1 MRSVRVHTNRF
12 TLGGID
18 LTARITKTPPHIYA
32 RVAGVLYIVIIV
44 SGIFSEVFVR
54 SNLIVAGDAT
64 ATAANIMASQS
75 LFRIGFTADA
85 LMLLCDV
92 VVAVLLYILLKP
104 VNKTLSMTAAAF
116 RLTQAAILGFNLLNY
131 YAALLLLHG
140 TWYAGAFG
148 SDQQNALALLL
159 LEMHSHGYDL
169 GLLFFALSNLILGY
183 LIIRS
188 DYIPRILG
196 YGLMA
201 AAVVYF
207 SGSVA
212 RFLIPEILFFITPLY
227 IIPFVAELSFSLWL
241 LFKGVKS

>member
-1 MRSVRVHTNRF
+1 
-12 TLGGID
+12 
-18 LTARITKTPPHIYA
+18 LTARIIKTPPYIYA
-32 RVAGVLYIVIIV
+32 RVAGLLYLIIIV

-54 SNLIVAGDAT
+54 SNLIVAGDAS

-75 LFRIGFTADA
+75 LFRFGFTADVV
-85 LMLLCDV
+85 MLLSDV
-92 VVAVLLYILLKP
+92 AVAVLLYILLKP

-116 RLTQAAILGFNLLNY
+116 RLTQVAILGFNLLNY
-131 YAALLLLHG
+131 YAALLLLRG
-140 TWYAGAFG
+140 VWYADAFG

-188 DYIPRILG
+188 GYIPRILG

-201 AAVVYF
+201 AAVVYLA
-207 SGSVA
+207 GGLT
-212 RFLIPEILFFITPLY
+212 RFLIPEILSLITPLY
-227 IIPFVAELSFSLWL
+227 IIPLIAELSFSLWL
-241 LFKGVKS
+241 LFKGVKN